1 MTPELWQRLKP
12 LFHAALQESPQSRAA
27 FVDAACGDD
36 LELKMHLKQLLEA
49 EEQDAGSL
57 EARLAPLNGFLDDG
71 FRISSPTI
79 GQIIS
84 HYRIVE
90 RLGGGGMG
98 VVYKAE
104 DISLRRFVALKFL
117 PDHLAQDPQ
126 VLERFRREARAASAL
141 NHPNICTIYEIG
153 EQDNQTFIAMEL
165 MEGATLKHRIAG
177 KPLPLDDVLEWGV
190 EIADALS
197 AAHSK
202 GIVHRDIKPA
212 NIFVTERGHA
222 KILDF
227 GLAKLMPAGGT
238 MNLSANL
245 SAMPTASQAEP
256 LTQPGTLM
264 GTSAYMSP
272 EQVRGEEMDARTDL
286 FSFGVVLYEMVT
298 GIVPFRGETLG
309 VVAEAILNRAPVA
322 PVRLNPD
329 LPPKLEEI
337 INKALEKDR
346 RLRYQNAA
354 DIRTDLQRL
363 RRDSDSSRTTAAT
376 AQVELKP
383 ATKATRWWVTA
394 GAAILVI
401 LVIGIGLAVG
411 GRLLFPRKVHALTD
425 KDTIVLADFTNTTGK
440 TVFDGALRQGLS
452 VQLEQ
457 SPFLS
462 IISDQ
467 QIQQTLGLMGQP
479 ADAKLTPAIAREL
492 CQRTGSAAVLDGSIA
507 QIGTQYLLTLKA
519 VNCES
524 GRSLAS
530 TEAQASDEN
539 HVLEALG
546 KVSGELRNKLG
557 ESLSTVQKFDTPLE
571 QATTP
576 SLEALKAFSSGIKV
590 MSATGS
596 NAAIPF
602 FKRAIELD
610 PNFALAYAYL
620 GIMENDIGESGLAV
634 ENHRKAYELR
644 DRASEPE
651 KYSITVV
658 YHKDVTGN
666 IDKAIEACRLWIQ
679 AYPRTELPHDMLA
692 GMILPVI
699 GQYENVVEEAN
710 EAVRLNPDVS
720 IGYFLLGSGFIAL
733 NRLDEAKATY
743 AQARER
749 KQDVPTFSIGLY
761 QIAFLQNDAA
771 GMARQMAKV
780 TGLQGWEDQIMAL
793 EADTVAYSGRLK
805 DARELSR
812 RAMDTAERAGEK
824 DPPAMYL
831 ATSGL
836 REAWFGNA
844 EEAQRRVALALK
856 RSASRDVLY
865 FAALAF
871 AYSREDARARALAD
885 DLGKRFPEDTIVQ
898 FNYLPTLRARLAV
911 NKRDASEAIESLRT
925 AAPYELGVST
935 SCPFTWTPMY
945 PVFVRGEA
953 YLAAR
958 QGSEAAAEFQ
968 KILNHPGVVLNQ
980 PIGALAHLGL
990 ARAYVLQSDTAK
1002 AKAAYQDFLTLWKNA
1017 DPDIPVLQQAK
1028 AEYMK
1033 LQ

>member
-1 MTPELWQRLKP
+1 M
-12 LFHAALQESPQSRAA
+12 
-27 FVDAACGDD
+27 
-36 LELKMHLKQLLEA
+36 
-49 EEQDAGSL
+49 
-57 EARLAPLNGFLDDG
+57 
-71 FRISSPTI
+71 I
-79 GQIIS
+79 GQTVS
-84 HYRIVE
+84 RYRIVE
-90 RLGGGGMG
+90 KLGDGGMG

-104 DISLRRFVALKFL
+104 DASLGRFVALKFL
-117 PDHLAQDPQ
+117 SDDLAKVPQ
-126 VLERFRREARAASAL
+126 ALERFRREARAASAL
-141 NHPNICTIYEIG
+141 NHPHICTIYEIG
-153 EQDNQTFIAMEL
+153 EQDGQVYIAMEF
-165 MEGATLKHRIAG
+165 MEGATLKHRIAS
-177 KPLPLDDVLEWGV
+177 KPLPLEEVLEWGS
-190 EIADALS
+190 EIADALG

-212 NIFVTERGHA
+212 NIFITERGHV

-227 GLAKLMPAGGT
+227 GLAKLMPADWAT
-238 MNLSANL
+238 NLST
-245 SAMPTASQAEP
+245 MPTVSQAES
-256 LTQPGTLM
+256 LTQPGAVM

-272 EQVRGEEMDARTDL
+272 EQVRGAEMDARTDL
-286 FSFGVVLYEMVT
+286 FSFGVVLYEMAT
-298 GIVPFRGETLG
+298 GVLPFRGETIGLIT
-309 VVAEAILNRAPVA
+309 EAILNRTPVA

-346 RLRYQNAA
+346 KLRYQNAA

-376 AQVELKP
+376 EQVEVKP
-383 ATKATRWWVTA
+383 ATKAARWWTTA

-411 GRLLFPRKVHALTD
+411 GRMVFPRKAHALTD
-425 KDTIVLADFTNTTGK
+425 KDTIVLADFTNTTGN

-479 ADAKLTPAIAREL
+479 ADAKLTPAIALEL

-507 QIGTQYLLTLKA
+507 QIGRQYLLTLKA

-546 KVSGELRNKLG
+546 KVAVDLRNKLG
-557 ESLSTVQKFDTPLE
+557 ESLSTIQKFDTPLQ

-576 SLEALKAFSSGIKV
+576 SLAALTAFSSGIKV
-590 MSATGS
+590 MSAKGAA
-596 NAAIPF
+596 AAIPF

-620 GIMENDIGESGLAV
+620 GIMENDIGEFGLAV

-679 AYPRTELPHDMLA
+679 AYPRMELPHDMLA

-699 GQYENVVEEAN
+699 GQYEKVVEEAN

-720 IGYFLLGSGFIAL
+720 IGYFLLGSGYIAL

-749 KQDVPTFSIGLY
+749 KQDVPTFYIGLY

-780 TGLQGWEDQIMAL
+780 TGLPGWEDQMLAL
-793 EADTVAYSGRLK
+793 DGDTVAYSGRLK

-898 FNYLPTLRARLAV
+898 FNYLPTLRARLAL

-980 PIGALAHLGL
+980 PIGAFAHLGL
-990 ARAYVLQSDTAK
+990 GRAYVLQNDTAK
-1002 AKAAYQDFLTLWKNA
+1002 AKAAYQDFLTLWKQA
-1017 DPDIPVLQQAK
+1017 DADIPVLQEAK

-1033 LQ
+1033 LK